1 MHPQIMQQNHQHYFT
16 ELSVNINIT
25 LMFFLKTML
34 VDLQD
39 LMLSTTPR
47 EKPRI
52 NRVSI
57 NEFW

>member
-1 MHPQIMQQNHQHYFT
+1 MQQNHQHSFT
-16 ELSVNINIT
+16 ELSVNVNIT
-25 LMFFLKTML
+25 LMFFLKTMF